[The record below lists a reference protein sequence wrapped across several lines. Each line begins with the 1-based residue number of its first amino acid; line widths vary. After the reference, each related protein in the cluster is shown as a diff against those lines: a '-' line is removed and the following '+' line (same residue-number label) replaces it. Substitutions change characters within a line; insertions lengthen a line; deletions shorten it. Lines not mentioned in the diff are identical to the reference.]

1 MTPQVLKMLLE
12 GLFALAVGVL
22 LLEIGKRKTLIAGRF
37 VGPRD
42 RPLSFWLWLAF
53 DVLAVWYAAH
63 LVLEFRGT
71 LWP

>member
-1 MTPQVLKMLLE
+1 MTVHFLRMLFE

-22 LLEIGKRKTLIAGRF
+22 LLEIGKRKTIVAGRF

-53 DVLAVWYAAH
+53 DVLAVWFAAH
-63 LVLEFRGT
+63 LVLEFGGSLR
-71 LWP
+71 P

>member
-1 MTPQVLKMLLE
+1 MTVHFLRMLFE

-22 LLEIGKRKTLIAGRF
+22 LLEIGKRKTIVAGRF
-37 VGPRD
+37 IGRKD

-53 DVLAVWYAAH
+53 DVLAVWFAAH
-63 LVLEFRGT
+63 LVLEFGGS